1 MVWWGNAGA
10 ALPAAEI
17 FVPFALLPESLPI
30 SKLPKFVH
38 AHSGGSR
45 SVEEVL
51 SSVGSGL
58 LLSHWTSVT
67 SNCFLLGYWVQL
79 SSTDLWAFYNYYSTL
94 STFEELCFHDVF
106 LVKHTSALLPRY
118 PLSPFIWGFSLKT
131 ERPTETPTKIIT
143 AELFKDTCAF
153 HGCRSQ
159 IREESAFWNLPRAV
173 RGWGVN
179 FLHVKHSLA
188 C

>member
-58 LLSHWTSVT
+58 PLSHWTSVT
-67 SNCFLLGYWVQL
+67 SYCFLLEYWVQL
-79 SSTDLWAFYNYYSTL
+79 SSTDLWAFYNYHSTL
-94 STFEELCFHDVF
+94 STFEELRFHDVF
-106 LVKHTSALLPRY
+106 FWLNTPVPCCLDTHC
-118 PLSPFIWGFSLKT
+118 PLSFGVSAWRLNVPPRLLQRSSQQNSS
-131 ERPTETPTKIIT
+131 KILVLFMD
-143 AELFKDTCAF
+143 AVLELGKK
-153 HGCRSQ
+153 
-159 IREESAFWNLPRAV
+159 V
-173 RGWGVN
+173 
-179 FLHVKHSLA
+179 HSGTYQGQWEGGEWTSYMASIL
-188 C
+188 